1 MERRRYELES
11 VEPLH
16 VLHVVAVGPEGVR
29 NVVRAGAHAST
40 KAVAGVDVLSGH
52 DVGTAAQVADDVI
65 EPRVVNVIAERGAVD
80 RAFGR
85 RRQCPGTAPP
95 ERITGGEE
103 NYRR

>member
-1 MERRRYELES
+1 MF
-11 VEPLH
+11 
-16 VLHVVAVGPEGVR
+16 AVGPESVG
-29 NVVRAGAHAST
+29 NVVRAGAHVGVIAEEAST

-80 RAFGR
+80 PAFGR
-85 RRQCPGTAPP
+85 RRQYPGTAPR

>member
-1 MERRRYELES
+1 VDRRRYELES

-65 EPRVVNVIAERGAVD
+65 EPRVVTVIAERGAVD
-80 RAFGR
+80 PAFGR
-85 RRQCPGTAPP
+85 RRQYPGTAPR
-95 ERITGGEE
+95 ERITDGEE